1 MRVGSITIDE
11 TEWWEITESD
21 FDELERLGV
30 PMAAREQIVRPSAP
44 RQPAF
49 GLSCRCH
56 QRGRLINV
64 YHQVTATELVKR
76 PFPGAIIADIPGS
89 PPRPASCAF
98 S

>member
-1 MRVGSITIDE
+1 MSWNALAFRWPPANKWFDHPPLASKRSDCRVGVINVD
-11 TEWWEITESD
+11 
-21 FDELERLGV
+21 
-30 PMAAREQIVRPSAP
+30 
-44 RQPAF
+44 
-49 GLSCRCH
+49 
-56 QRGRLINV
+56 RLINV